1 MNANIK
7 NVDLIHIKPTPTH
20 MLSNYIYSII
30 MKKAITLLLSL
41 YRQCADTFLPNKN
54 RKKIKFFPDILR
66 AVGKCL

>member
-20 MLSNYIYSII
+20 MLSNYIYSIF

-41 YRQCADTFLPNKN
+41 YMTMCGYIFTKQKQEKN
-54 RKKIKFFPDILR
+54 QIFSQYIACGR
-66 AVGKCL
+66 